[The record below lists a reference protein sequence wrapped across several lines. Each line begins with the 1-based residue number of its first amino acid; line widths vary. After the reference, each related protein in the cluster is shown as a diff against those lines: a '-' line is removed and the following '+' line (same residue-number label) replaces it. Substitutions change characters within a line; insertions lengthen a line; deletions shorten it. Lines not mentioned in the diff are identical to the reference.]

1 MADVKVR
8 IIAVDE
14 ASEPL
19 KKTGDEVEKVGK
31 KAKEAGLSVESM
43 GKSMLTIAGGLGLQM
58 GLQAIVGT
66 LKNVVVG
73 SFELAAAL
81 EQTKVGF
88 TTMLGSG
95 EAAQGMLNELRDFAA
110 KTPFQFQDLTKAA
123 SRMIAMGTAAEDV
136 IPTLTAV
143 GDAAAGL
150 GLGSAGVD
158 RITLALG
165 QMGAKGKIGG
175 DDLRQLAEAGVP
187 ALRYLADAAGVSTA
201 EMSKMIEKGII
212 PAAESVKVLTQ
223 SMENDFGGL
232 MAEQSKTATGAL
244 SNLEDATATLG
255 TLLGGMFLEDVTNA
269 ATGLAT
275 YENNLVKALNA
286 GKENKRIVTE
296 LDDAVHDGLITQQEA
311 NDVVEKGSVAARG
324 NYNATKQSVT
334 VVTDLGNATLL
345 LAKADAERVFES
357 DRAADS
363 TNENYTAVDKLVPRV
378 NEAKDA
384 ILQLKEALALQAGS
398 AALVSGALKDFDKDT
413 EKLAETTA
421 KHQKIVDDLTAA
433 HGKNQAAILAGTGTI
448 KDNSDAI
455 DKSALLHR
463 DLKQDVQELNE
474 KQAEGKI
481 SGDDYTLAMDHLNIK
496 IREQDEAHKLLVATQ
511 GTGLTAVQ
519 LAAVETGT
527 YTTKLGEATAALE
540 ADKAADL
547 LLQTQV
553 ATRIKEGIVLDQLAS
568 DAKDGLSALEITRIE
583 AEAAALGIANS
594 TAIKDTILVQTA
606 ATLLADARKTYA
618 GAFASENE
626 AGMASFASFVNSIS
640 GDVSNHIQP
649 DLKKAQ
655 DAAKLT
661 AKEFREIA
669 TEYNSVQSR
678 EVTLR
683 ITTIREE
690 LKQSVIDVKG
700 FGAPAMGTVS
710 VAGKKAGGGAVMG
723 SAGAYLVG
731 ERGPELFNPAGT
743 GGSITPNGALGRGGL
758 AIGTLNVYGVQSTSE
773 LFNQLSKEARA
784 RGMQFAVN

>member
-1 MADVKVR
+1 MADIKVR

-14 ASEPL
+14 ASGPL
-19 KKTGDEVEKVGK
+19 KKAGDEVEKAGK
-31 KAKEAGLSVESM
+31 KAKEAGLSFETM
-43 GKSMLTIAGGLGLQM
+43 GKSMLNIAGALGVQT
-58 GLQAIVGT
+58 GLQAIVGG
-66 LKNVVVG
+66 LKNAVVG

-95 EAAQGMLNELRDFAA
+95 EAAQGMLDELRDFAA
-110 KTPFQFQDLTKAA
+110 KTPFQFTDLTKAA

-150 GLGSAGVD
+150 GLGAAGVD
-158 RITLALG
+158 RITLALL
-165 QMGAKGKIGG
+165 QMGNKGKIGG

-212 PAAESVKVLTQ
+212 PAAEGVKVLTQ
-223 SMENDFGGL
+223 SMSGDFGGL

-244 SNLEDATATLG
+244 SNLEDAVATLG
-255 TLLGGMFLEDVTNA
+255 TQIGDIMVPSVTKGAGALSEFFGVVIAGQAAMDKDRELTEALDKAFKEGKISTEEWNTALKFTPLEVTSKGLTVMANSVKDVDA
-269 ATGLAT
+269 ATA
-275 YENNLVKALNA
+275 
-286 GKENKRIVTE
+286 
-296 LDDAVHDGLITQQEA
+296 
-311 NDVVEKGSVAARG
+311 
-324 NYNATKQSVT
+324 
-334 VVTDLGNATLL
+334 L
-345 LAKADAERVFES
+345 LAKVQADATFEM

-363 TNENYTAVDKLVPRV
+363 TNENYTAIDKLKPKVD
-378 NEAKDA
+378 EAKDA

-398 AALVSGALKDFDKDT
+398 ATLVSGALKDFDKDT

-421 KHQKIVDDLTAA
+421 KHQKVVDDLTAA

-463 DLKQDVQELNE
+463 DLKQDVQQLNE

-481 SGDDYTLAMDHLNIK
+481 SGEDYTLAMDHLNIK
-496 IREQDEAHKLLVATQ
+496 IREQNEEHGKLVATQ
-511 GTGLTAVQ
+511 GTGLTATQ
-519 LAAVETGT
+519 LAGVETAN
-527 YTTKLGEATAALE
+527 YTIKLGEATAALE
-540 ADKAADL
+540 ADKAADI

-553 ATRIKEGIVLDQLAS
+553 ATRIKEGIVLEQIAS
-568 DAKDGLSALEITRIE
+568 DAKDGLSALEITRIQ
-583 AEAAALGIANS
+583 AEAAALGIADS
-594 TAIKDTILVQTA
+594 TAIKDTLLVQGA
-606 ATLLADARKTYA
+606 ATALADARKVYA

-626 AGMASFASFVNSIS
+626 AGIASFASFVNSIS
-640 GDVSNHIQP
+640 GDVTNRIQP

-669 TEYNSVQSR
+669 SEYNSVQSK
-678 EVTLR
+678 EVTLK
-683 ITTIREE
+683 ITTIRENIE
-690 LKQSVIDVKG
+690 AVQAAK
-700 FGAPAMGTVS
+700 FGGTGPAMGVTVS

-723 SAGAYLVG
+723 GAGSYLVG
-731 ERGPELFNPAGT
+731 ENGPELFNPAGT
-743 GGSITPNGALGRGGL
+743 GGSIVPNGALGRGGL

-784 RGMQFAVN
+784 RGMQFAVA

>member
-14 ASEPL
+14 ASEPM
-19 KKTGDEVEKVGK
+19 KKAGQEVENVGK
-31 KAKEAGLSVESM
+31 KAKEAGGAFEGM
-43 GKSMLTIAGGLGLQM
+43 GKTMSAIAGGLGLQM
-58 GLQAIVGT
+58 GLSAIVGA
-66 LKNVVVG
+66 LKNAIVG
-73 SFELAAAL
+73 SFELADAL
-81 EQTKVGF
+81 EQSKIAF

-95 EAAQGMLNELRDFAA
+95 EKAGQMLNDLKSFAD
-110 KTPFQFQDLTKAA
+110 KTPFEFQDIQAA
-123 SRMIAMGTAAEDV
+123 AKRLMAMGTAAEDV

-150 GLGSAGVD
+150 GGGKATIDS
-158 RITLALG
+158 ITLALG
-165 QMGAKGKIGG
+165 QMGAKGKISTQE
-175 DDLRQLAEAGVP
+175 LNQLTEKGIP
-187 ALRYLADAAGVSTA
+187 ALRYLADAAGVTTG
-201 EMSKMIEKGII
+201 EMAKLVEKGLV
-212 PAAESVKVLTQ
+212 PADSGVQVLLA
-223 SMENDFGGL
+223 SMKQDFGGM
-232 MAEQSKTATGAL
+232 MALQAETASGKL
-244 SNLEDATATLG
+244 STMKDAMA
-255 TLLGGMFLEDVTNA
+255 
-269 ATGLAT
+269 GLAT
-275 YENNLVKALNA
+275 ETGKTFVPAVKAGADVITEMANA
-286 GKENKRIVTE
+286 AEEYVARVNRQA
-296 LDDAVHDGLITQQEA
+296 DAQHDLVDAFKNGYV
-311 NDVVEKGSVAARG
+311 DVVQFGQAVEITTNKTTSGYEETTYRVI
-324 NYNATKQSVT
+324 
-334 VVTDLGNATLL
+334 DF
-345 LAKADAERVFES
+345 AKAYDLLKVAGVNQAYAMEQSETRFTALYDATHK
-357 DRAADS
+357 S
-363 TNENYTAVDKLVPRV
+363 TIELNLNR
-378 NEAKDA
+378 EAIDNN
-384 ILQLKEALALQAGS
+384 KEALRLQADS
-398 AALVSGALKDFDKDT
+398 FSTLSGASKEYDTDT